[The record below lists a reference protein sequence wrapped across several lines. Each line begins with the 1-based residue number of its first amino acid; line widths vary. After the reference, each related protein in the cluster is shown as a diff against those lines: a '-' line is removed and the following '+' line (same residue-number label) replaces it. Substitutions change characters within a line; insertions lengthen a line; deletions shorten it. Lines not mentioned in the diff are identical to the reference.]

1 MLIAIHKLYWDAWDC
16 RRSWMK
22 CSVQFILR
30 TLPTVLPAS
39 FLSPCVVLSSLYY
52 HQFITK
58 ATELSDV
65 HPLGDFVC
73 ATL

>member
-1 MLIAIHKLYWDAWDC
+1 
-16 RRSWMK
+16 MK
-22 CSVQFILR
+22 CSVQFILGM
-30 TLPTVLPAS
+30 LPTVLPAS
-39 FLSPCVVLSSLYY
+39 SLSPCVVLSSLYY

-65 HPLGDFVC
+65 HPPGDFVF